1 MITLFVWWYL
11 CLFEPGDKEYE
22 LPCALY
28 PCLNLCAYLPILSTN
43 PSTNNNLHTLFLLF
57 LSSFDSKF
65 ILIGHSKQ
73 CLQSRRTRSVL
84 KLERY
89 AQRLPHRA
97 CMEEAFSFSWHLES
111 PIAVR
116 SALWVIGSFKA
127 LKKTSFFANFFPI
140 PFKPAAVDL
149 IMLTWFSSD
158 PNKGRLNWVVFV
170 LFFSHWG
177 WRGGGGGWYSH
188 KMIWAVRP
196 AS

>member
-1 MITLFVWWYL
+1 MITLFVWWCL
-11 CLFEPGDKEYE
+11 CFFEPGAKEYE
-22 LPCALY
+22 LPCPLY

-43 PSTNNNLHTLFLLF
+43 PSTNINLHTLFLLF

-73 CLQSRRTRSVL
+73 CLQSRQTRSVL

-97 CMEEAFSFSWHLES
+97 CMEEACSYSWHLES

-116 SALWVIGSFKA
+116 SALWVTVSFKA

-140 PFKPAAVDL
+140 PFKPAATNL
-149 IMLTWFSSD
+149 IIQIFTWADDIQAWGMSCDFTHVIWVYNSPGITFSVWNRCSCSF
-158 PNKGRLNWVVFV
+158 L
-170 LFFSHWG
+170 
-177 WRGGGGGWYSH
+177 
-188 KMIWAVRP
+188 
-196 AS
+196 